1 MISKQ
6 DPIEK
11 KISSLMAKMNLE
23 EKIGQLT
30 QYGGGLDKNGEE
42 DVRKGK
48 VGSLLSL
55 SGTGAEI
62 RDRVNQLQHIAVEE
76 SRLHIPLII
85 GHDVIHGCRT
95 TFPIPLGIAASFDP
109 QCAESASRIA
119 ATEARASGIHW
130 TFAPMIDVARDARWG
145 RMAEGCGEDPYLNS
159 VMGAAMVRGFQGI
172 DLAGQDAVAACAK
185 HFTAY
190 GAAEAGRDYDTADI
204 SKSTLYNVYLYPYIA
219 AVEAGMQ
226 TVMPSFNEVGGIPMS
241 CHKELLTGWLKKK
254 MGFDGY
260 AVSDANAVYELVNH
274 GVAATRA
281 DAARLALG
289 AGMDMDMGS
298 NCFRDTLAELVK
310 SGDIKMSQIN
320 EAVRRVLRVKF
331 RLGLFDHPYTD
342 PALLAKVERT
352 PQSIAEARRI
362 AQKSLVLLKNQ
373 DGLLPLAKN
382 TKSIAVIGDLAG
394 DAGSMLGTWAA
405 LGRSSD
411 AVSILNGIKKAV
423 SADTVV
429 TYTQGCSLPVRHFDK
444 AGNDRAANADGI
456 AKAVEAARNADV
468 AVIVVGEHPGMN
480 GEASSRSEIELPGLQ
495 QQLVEAVCAVGKPV
509 VVVLVNGRALAIPWI
524 AEHVPA
530 ILDSWHAGNE
540 AGHAVADVLFGDY
553 NPAGRLP
560 VTFPKSTGFCPMFYN
575 RKNAGRPAG
584 SHPVFSVGYM
594 DTEYAPVYPYGYGL
608 SYTTFEYGK
617 LSVDPKTADLSAD
630 IHVAVDVK
638 NTGSRDGEEVVQL
651 YLQDVVSL
659 PTRPVRELK
668 RFERIMLQPGETK
681 RVKFTLSSRDI
692 AYFDD
697 NGDAVIQPGLFKV
710 WVGGNSVSGQQGEFT
725 LANGAGNAKTQS
737 EDGKHNTGYVGGVEK

>member
-1 MISKQ
+1 MISKNN
-6 DPIEK
+6 PIER
-11 KISSLMAKMNLE
+11 KITNLMARMNLE

-30 QYGGGLDKNGEE
+30 QYGGGLDKNGED

-48 VGSLLSL
+48 VGALLSL
-55 SGTGAEI
+55 SGSGAEI
-62 RDRVNQLQHIAVEE
+62 RDRVNQLQRIAVEQ

-109 QCAESASRIA
+109 GCAESASRIA

-130 TFAPMIDVARDARWG
+130 TFAPMIDVARDSRWG

-159 VMGAAMVRGFQGI
+159 VMGAAMVKGFQGNN
-172 DLAGQDAVAACAK
+172 LAGQDAVAACAK

-226 TVMPSFNEVGGIPMS
+226 TVMPSFNEVDGIPMS
-241 CHKELLTGWLKKK
+241 CNKELLAGWLKTK
-254 MGFDGY
+254 MGFDGF
-260 AVSDANAVYELVNH
+260 AVSDANAVHELVNH

-281 DAARLALG
+281 DAARLALS

-298 NCFRDTLAELVK
+298 NCFKDSLAELLK
-310 SGDIKMSQIN
+310 SGEVKISQIN
-320 EAVRRVLRVKF
+320 DAVRRILRVKF
-331 RLGLFDHPYTD
+331 RLGLFENPYTD
-342 PALLAKVERT
+342 QELLAKVERI

-362 AQKSLVLLKNQ
+362 AQKSMVLLKNQ
-373 DGLLPLAKN
+373 DGLLPLSKG
-382 TKSIAVIGDLAG
+382 TGSIAVIGDLAV

-411 AVSILNGIKKAV
+411 VVTILDGIKKAV
-423 SADTVV
+423 SAGSTVS
-429 TYTQGCSLPVRHFDK
+429 YTQGCSLPGRYFD
-444 AGNDRAANADGI
+444 APRNAAAANSDGI
-456 AKAVEAARNADV
+456 AKAVDAARKADI
-468 AVIVVGEHPGMN
+468 AVVVLGEHAGMN

-495 QQLVEAVCAVGKPV
+495 QQLIEAVYAVGKPV

-530 ILDSWHAGNE
+530 ILDSWHAGDE
-540 AGHAVADVLFGDY
+540 TGSAVADVLFGDY

-560 VTFPKSTGFCPMFYN
+560 VTFPKSTGFCPMYYN
-575 RKNAGRPAG
+575 RKNAGRPVG
-584 SHPVFSVGYM
+584 SHQIFSVGYM

-608 SYTTFEYGK
+608 SYTTFEYTK
-617 LSVDPKTADLSAD
+617 LKVDPSSAEISAD
-630 IHVAVDVK
+630 IHVSVDVK
-638 NTGSRDGEEVVQL
+638 NTGTRAGDEVVQL
-651 YLQDVVSL
+651 YLQDVVSI
-659 PTRPVRELK
+659 PTRPVKELK
-668 RFERIMLQPGETK
+668 RFDRITLQSGETK
-681 RVKFTLSSRDI
+681 RLEFTLKSRDI

-697 NGDAVIQPGLFKV
+697 RGDALIQPGLFRV
-710 WVGGNSVSGQQGEFT
+710 WVGGNSVSGPQGEFT
-725 LANGAGNAKTQS
+725 LANGGSKTHS
-737 EDGKHNTGYVGGVEK
+737 LKDEAKHNTGYVGGVNK